1 MTTILTHLR
10 SFPLTAPFIAAADTL
25 IAVVKGNI
33 TALLAE
39 PLVVLG
45 SLYAVLDATV
55 VDSGLGWK
63 GYVVAYVTAAARFFT
78 TPALVE

>member
-1 MTTILTHLR
+1 MDFLR
-10 SFPLTAPFIAAADTL
+10 TFPVTAPFVAAFDTL
-25 IAVVKGNI
+25 YEVVRGNVV
-33 TALLAE
+33 ALLAE

-45 SLYAVLDATV
+45 SLFAVLDATV

-63 GYVVAYVTAAARFFT
+63 GYVVAYVTAAARYFT